1 MNKLLSAV
9 VGIVVASTAFAGSA
23 LAAYEYGQLGS
34 GDIYRVRNV
43 SDNQTSF
50 VSQANADPCE
60 TVQFKVRVHNGGP
73 KILTNVKVTATL
85 PAGSATTHAST
96 VRVTADNNREDAVA
110 TGTATVKLSKA
121 SAIKYVSGSTELLDT
136 NGSKLQTLGDT
147 ILTSGVNIG
156 SVGVSLNNMRFV
168 QFKAKVNCEDKPVVK
183 DIKVCEV
190 ATGKVVTIKEDA
202 YDSSKHSKD
211 LADCDEEE
219 VEEVAP
225 VKELPKT
232 GTGSIMLVGL
242 GLGALVAGG
251 AYALQRRNILG

>member
-1 MNKLLSAV
+1 MNKLFSAV
-9 VGIVVASTAFAGSA
+9 VSAAVVASAFAGTA
-23 LAAYEYGQLGS
+23 LAAYDYGQLGS

-43 SDNQTSF
+43 TDNQTSF

-73 KILTNVKVTATL
+73 ETLTNVKVKATI
-85 PAGSATTHAST
+85 PANSATTHAST

-168 QFKAKVNCEDKPVVK
+168 QFKAKVNCDTPVVK
-183 DIKVCEV
+183 NIKVCEV
-190 ATGKVVTIKEDA
+190 ATGKVVTIKESA

-211 LADCDEEE
+211 LSDCDEE
-219 VEEVAP
+219 VKEVAP

-232 GTGSIMLVGL
+232 GAGSVMLAGL

>member
-9 VGIVVASTAFAGSA
+9 FSIIVASTVIAGNAFA
-23 LAAYEYGQLGS
+23 AYDYGQIGS

-43 SDNQTSF
+43 TDNQTSF

-73 KILTNVKVTATL
+73 KTVTNVKVKATL
-85 PAGSATTHAST
+85 PTGISTTHASM
-96 VRVTADNNREDAVA
+96 VRVTADNNRDDAVA

-121 SAIKYVSGSTELLDT
+121 SGIKYVSGSTELLDT

-147 ILTSGVNIG
+147 ILTSGVSIG

-168 QFKAKVNCEDKPVVK
+168 QFQAKVNCEDAPVVK
-183 DIKVCEV
+183 NIKVCEV
-190 ATGKVVTIKEDA
+190 ATGNVVTIKEDA
-202 YDSSKHSKD
+202 YDGSKYSKD
-211 LADCDEEE
+211 LSDCDEE
-219 VEEVAP
+219 VVTEVAP

-232 GTGSIMLVGL
+232 GAGSVMLAGL
-242 GLGALVAGG
+242 GLGAMVVAG